1 MNINYNKLWKL
12 MIDQNMNKT
21 QLKNAAHLSTNVI
34 AKLGKNEAV
43 SIDTLGK
50 ICKVLRC
57 NIGDIVD
64 IVPDDDKE
72 EQP

>member
-1 MNINYNKLWKL
+1 

-21 QLKNAAHLSTNVI
+21 QLKNTAHLSTNVI

-43 SIDTLGK
+43 SIDTLCK
-50 ICKVLRC
+50 ICKVLNC

-64 IVPDDDKE
+64 ILPDIDKVE
-72 EQP
+72 